1 MHAIMYWRVLA
12 LEPPDRREKLLLDSS
27 SPCHFSLFCSKFAL
41 IFASSVL
48 AGKLFGDC
56 RLQEE
61 IQIYL
66 QILLLVC
73 CLT

>member
-1 MHAIMYWRVLA
+1 MHDIMYWRVLA
-12 LEPPDRREKLLLDSS
+12 LEPPDRREKLLDSS

-48 AGKLFGDC
+48 AGKLFEDC

-66 QILLLVC
+66 QILLLVY